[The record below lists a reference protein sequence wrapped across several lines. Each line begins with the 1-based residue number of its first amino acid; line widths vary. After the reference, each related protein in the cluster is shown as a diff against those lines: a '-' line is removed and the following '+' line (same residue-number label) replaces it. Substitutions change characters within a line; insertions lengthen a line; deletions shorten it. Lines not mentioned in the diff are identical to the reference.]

1 MKRSSGVRTAATVTV
16 SALSLALVT
25 GCGGSSGP
33 DEAKDSS
40 AGKGSSTTAAA
51 KAYTAAELEKLV
63 IAKGDVA
70 GYDVRSADAGGE
82 YAASKD
88 LVKVTDAKCA
98 PIAYIITGFAPGDTT
113 SYAHRMVTRASDQP
127 SPTGTSDEDLENA
140 MNGLDDFLNSTMT
153 IVSLSSYDGGG
164 ARETMKSVSAAVS
177 GCAGGFTVS
186 AKGQDTQKFTKVA
199 EEKSAATADESVAF
213 EVTGRTEGEN
223 QVVHAVVARH
233 GSTIATYYSISL
245 AAMAGKKSDYS
256 VPAEVM
262 KAQAAKLK

>member
-1 MKRSSGVRTAATVTV
+1 MRTAATVTV
-16 SALSLALVT
+16 SVLSLALVA
-25 GCGGSSGP
+25 GCG
-33 DEAKDSS
+33 SS
-40 AGKGSSTTAAA
+40 AGSDESKNASGGKGSSTTAAA
-51 KAYTAAELEKLV
+51 KAYTAAELRKLV

-70 GYDVRSADAGGE
+70 GYDVRSADIGGK
-82 YAASKD
+82 YAPSKD
-88 LVKVTDAKCA
+88 LVKVTDAECA
-98 PIAYIITGFAPGDTT
+98 PIGYIVTGFAPGDTT
-113 SYAHRMVTRASDQP
+113 SYVNRMATPASTEP

-140 MNGLDDFLNSTMT
+140 MNGLQDFLDSTMT
-153 IVSLSSYDGGG
+153 IVSLSSYDDEG
-164 ARETMKSVSAAVS
+164 AQRTMKSVSAAVS
-177 GCAGGFTVS
+177 GCASGFTVS
-186 AKGQDTQKFTKVA
+186 AKGQDTQRFTKVA
-199 EEKSAATADESVAF
+199 LEKSTTATGDESIAF